1 MIKEFWIINT
11 SGICLFHRSVDS
23 NVYKIDTKNITID
36 TELFSGLL
44 TAILNMYSELSSTE
58 IQKLEGEG
66 GKFLFFRKQNLI
78 YIVRSQLN
86 DDDKKIKKKIEI
98 IQNLFIEKYDKQ
110 LEEFDGDIT
119 SFSLFETDLNEIF
132 KKLSKPE
139 KWGKGILEL

>member
-98 IQNLFIEKYDKQ
+98 IQNLFIEKYNKQ
-110 LEEFDGDIT
+110 LEEFDGNIT
-119 SFSLFETDLNEIF
+119 SFSLFEADLNEIF
-132 KKLSKPE
+132 KKISKPE
-139 KWGKGILEL
+139 KWGKGILEI

>member
-98 IQNLFIEKYDKQ
+98 IQNLFIEKYNKQ
-110 LEEFDGDIT
+110 LEEFDGNIT
-119 SFSLFETDLNEIF
+119 SFSLFEADLNEIF
-132 KKLSKPE
+132 KKISKLE
-139 KWGKGILEL
+139 KWGKGILEI